1 MTRTKF
7 TFNLICFGIS
17 ALHVAALI
25 AFIYLSVTGAA
36 ESEKAQTST
45 TKKTE
50 WTYDLKDKGKK
61 LQVKKNKSYTY
72 FRIVT

>member
-7 TFNLICFGIS
+7 TFNLLYFGIS
-17 ALHVAALI
+17 ALNVAAFI

-61 LQVKKNKSYTY
+61 LKVHENKSNTC

>member
-7 TFNLICFGIS
+7 TSNLIYFGIS
-17 ALHVAALI
+17 ALNVAAFI

-36 ESEKAQTST
+36 ESEKTQTNA

-50 WTYDLKDKGKK
+50 WTNDLEDKGKK
-61 LQVKKNKSYTY
+61 LKVDKIEIKYM
-72 FRIVT
+72 F